1 MAADRSIL
9 GGLAMLALDDPDRRA
24 AESHADACPP
34 CRRALD
40 EAARTLSLLDAAVE
54 LAPVDALSVH
64 ARAHSAVLAEW
75 DAAPSR
81 VTSAEAVPSSPSLA
95 IPIAAAVAAAW
106 AVFMGSIRARAG
118 EGAMW
123 SVAAAALA
131 SVGALYVVGRDR
143 LALGLAVAGSVAFA
157 FTVGHAG
164 PLDTGVGI
172 ACALHELG
180 TAMAPLFVAGALA
193 ATGRA
198 SISPTGFA
206 AAAAAGALAGQGVLH
221 LACPDA
227 QALPHLM
234 VFHVG
239 AVLVAAAALVFSLTH
254 DSMRSGRI
262 TAWLHPEAH
271 ASGVALQAEQA
282 KIAIGSGGLTG
293 LGLGDGMQKHG
304 FLPEIQSD
312 FIFANIGEELGLVAT
327 LFVLLAFLTITI
339 CGLFIALRARDQ
351 FGCLLAVGITSLIS
365 YQAIINIGVV
375 TSLLPNK
382 GLALPF
388 ISAGGSSLLAMLM
401 GVGILLSVARQAV
414 PVKITPSDFVAND
427 NPFAAKAA

>member
-1 MAADRSIL
+1 MKVAVTT
-9 GGLAMLALDDPDRRA
+9 LAF
-24 AESHADACPP
+24 C
-34 CRRALD
+34 
-40 EAARTLSLLDAAVE
+40 
-54 LAPVDALSVH
+54 
-64 ARAHSAVLAEW
+64 
-75 DAAPSR
+75 
-81 VTSAEAVPSSPSLA
+81 VTSL
-95 IPIAAAVAAAW
+95 
-106 AVFMGSIRARAG
+106 
-118 EGAMW
+118 
-123 SVAAAALA
+123 
-131 SVGALYVVGRDR
+131 
-143 LALGLAVAGSVAFA
+143 LALGLVMLYSSSMVMVDKHTHSEIGAHMLQMQLLWCVLGFIACVTLASLDYELLKKFALPVFVGSLFLAALVFIP
-157 FTVGHAG
+157 H
-164 PLDTGVGI
+164 VGI
-172 ACALHELG
+172 NLNGAHRWIRLPGATFQPSEIVKIALIVMLAWYGDYSQRKMNTFKRGIIIPGIIIASALG
-180 TAMAPLFVAGALA
+180 LIFIEPDRGTTILLA
-193 ATGRA
+193 AVSGTMLM
-198 SISPTGFA
+198 I
-206 AAAAAGALAGQGVLH
+206 AGVRWLH
-221 LACPDA
+221 VIP
-227 QALPHLM
+227 P
-234 VFHVG
+234 
-239 AVLVAAAALVFSLTH
+239 VLVAGAALVFSLTH

-327 LFVLLAFLTITI
+327 LLVVLAFLIITI

-388 ISAGGSSLLAMLM
+388 ISAGGSSMLAMLM

-414 PVKITPSDFVAND
+414 PAKISASDFVTND

>member
-1 MAADRSIL
+1 MKVAVTT
-9 GGLAMLALDDPDRRA
+9 LAF
-24 AESHADACPP
+24 C
-34 CRRALD
+34 
-40 EAARTLSLLDAAVE
+40 
-54 LAPVDALSVH
+54 
-64 ARAHSAVLAEW
+64 
-75 DAAPSR
+75 
-81 VTSAEAVPSSPSLA
+81 VTSL
-95 IPIAAAVAAAW
+95 
-106 AVFMGSIRARAG
+106 
-118 EGAMW
+118 
-123 SVAAAALA
+123 
-131 SVGALYVVGRDR
+131 
-143 LALGLAVAGSVAFA
+143 LALGLVMLYSSSMVMVDKHTHSEIGAHMLQMQLLWCILGFIACVTLAALDYEVLKKFALPVFVGSLFLSALVF
-157 FTVGHAG
+157 VPH
-164 PLDTGVGI
+164 VGI
-172 ACALHELG
+172 NLNGAHRWIRLPGATFQPSEIVKIALIVMLAWYGDYSQRKMNTFKRGIIIPGVIIAAARGLIFIEPDRG
-180 TAMAPLFVAGALA
+180 TTILLA
-193 ATGRA
+193 AVSGTMLM
-198 SISPTGFA
+198 I
-206 AAAAAGALAGQGVLH
+206 AGVRWLHVIPPVLAG
-221 LACPDA
+221 
-227 QALPHLM
+227 
-234 VFHVG
+234 
-239 AVLVAAAALVFSLTH
+239 AAALVYSLTH

-271 ASGVALQAEQA
+271 AGGAALQAEQA

-327 LFVLLAFLTITI
+327 LLVVLAFLVITI
-339 CGLFIALRARDQ
+339 CGLFIALRSRDQ

-414 PVKITPSDFVAND
+414 PAKISATDFVTND

>member
-1 MAADRSIL
+1 MKVAVTL
-9 GGLAMLALDDPDRRA
+9 LAF
-24 AESHADACPP
+24 C
-34 CRRALD
+34 
-40 EAARTLSLLDAAVE
+40 
-54 LAPVDALSVH
+54 
-64 ARAHSAVLAEW
+64 
-75 DAAPSR
+75 
-81 VTSAEAVPSSPSLA
+81 VTSL
-95 IPIAAAVAAAW
+95 
-106 AVFMGSIRARAG
+106 
-118 EGAMW
+118 
-123 SVAAAALA
+123 
-131 SVGALYVVGRDR
+131 
-143 LALGLAVAGSVAFA
+143 LALGLVMLYSSSMVMVDKHTHSEIGAHMLQMQLLWCGLGF
-157 FTVGHAG
+157 
-164 PLDTGVGI
+164 I
-172 ACALHELG
+172 ACVTLASLDYELLKKFALPVFVG
-180 TAMAPLFVAGALA
+180 SLFLA
-193 ATGRA
+193 ALVFIPHIGINLNGAHRWIRLPGATFQPSEIVKIALIVMLAWYGDYSQRKMNKFKRGIIIPGA
-198 SISPTGFA
+198 IIA
-206 AAAAAGALAGQGVLH
+206 AALGLVFIEPDRGTTILLAAVSGTMLMIAGVRWLHVIPPVL
-221 LACPDA
+221 
-227 QALPHLM
+227 
-234 VFHVG
+234 G
-239 AVLVAAAALVFSLTH
+239 AAAALVFSLTH

-327 LFVLLAFLTITI
+327 LLVVLAFLVITI
-339 CGLFIALRARDQ
+339 CGLFIALRSRDQ

-414 PVKITPSDFVAND
+414 PAKISASDFVTND

>member
-1 MAADRSIL
+1 MKVAVTT
-9 GGLAMLALDDPDRRA
+9 LAF
-24 AESHADACPP
+24 C
-34 CRRALD
+34 
-40 EAARTLSLLDAAVE
+40 
-54 LAPVDALSVH
+54 
-64 ARAHSAVLAEW
+64 
-75 DAAPSR
+75 
-81 VTSAEAVPSSPSLA
+81 VTSL
-95 IPIAAAVAAAW
+95 
-106 AVFMGSIRARAG
+106 
-118 EGAMW
+118 
-123 SVAAAALA
+123 
-131 SVGALYVVGRDR
+131 
-143 LALGLAVAGSVAFA
+143 LALGLVMLYSSSMVMVDKRTHSEIGAHMLQMQLLWCVLGF
-157 FTVGHAG
+157 
-164 PLDTGVGI
+164 I
-172 ACALHELG
+172 ACV
-180 TAMAPLFVAGALA
+180 TLA
-193 ATGRA
+193 ALDYEVLKKFALPVFVGSLFMAALVFVPHLGINLNGAHRWIRLPGATFQPSEIVKIALIVMLAWYGDYSQRKMNTFKRG
-198 SISPTGFA
+198 IIIPGMIIA
-206 AAAAAGALAGQGVLH
+206 AALGLIFIEPDRGTTILLAAVSGTMLMIAGVRWLH
-221 LACPDA
+221 VIP
-227 QALPHLM
+227 P
-234 VFHVG
+234 
-239 AVLVAAAALVFSLTH
+239 VLVAAAALVFSLTH
-254 DSMRSGRI
+254 DAMRSGRI

-271 ASGVALQAEQA
+271 AGGAALQAEQA

-327 LFVLLAFLTITI
+327 LLVVLAFLIITI

-414 PVKITPSDFVAND
+414 PAKISASDFVSND

>member
-1 MAADRSIL
+1 MKVAVTT
-9 GGLAMLALDDPDRRA
+9 LAF
-24 AESHADACPP
+24 C
-34 CRRALD
+34 
-40 EAARTLSLLDAAVE
+40 
-54 LAPVDALSVH
+54 
-64 ARAHSAVLAEW
+64 
-75 DAAPSR
+75 
-81 VTSAEAVPSSPSLA
+81 VTSL
-95 IPIAAAVAAAW
+95 
-106 AVFMGSIRARAG
+106 
-118 EGAMW
+118 
-123 SVAAAALA
+123 
-131 SVGALYVVGRDR
+131 
-143 LALGLAVAGSVAFA
+143 LALGLVMLYSSSMVIVDKHTHSEIGAHMLQMQLLWCVLGFIACVTLASLDYELLKKFALPVFVGSLFLAALVFIPHVGINLNGAHRWIRLPGATFQPSEIVKIALIVMLAWYGDYSQRKMNTFKRGIIIPGIIIAVA
-157 FTVGHAG
+157 
-164 PLDTGVGI
+164 
-172 ACALHELG
+172 LG
-180 TAMAPLFVAGALA
+180 LIFIEPDRGTTILLA
-193 ATGRA
+193 AVSGTMLM
-198 SISPTGFA
+198 I
-206 AAAAAGALAGQGVLH
+206 AGVRWLH
-221 LACPDA
+221 VIP
-227 QALPHLM
+227 P
-234 VFHVG
+234 
-239 AVLVAAAALVFSLTH
+239 VLVAAAALVFSLTH

-271 ASGVALQAEQA
+271 ANGVALQAEQA

-327 LFVLLAFLTITI
+327 LLVVLAFLIITI

-388 ISAGGSSLLAMLM
+388 ISAGGSSMLAMLM

-414 PVKITPSDFVAND
+414 PAKISASDFVTNE

>member
-1 MAADRSIL
+1 MKVAVTT
-9 GGLAMLALDDPDRRA
+9 LAF
-24 AESHADACPP
+24 C
-34 CRRALD
+34 
-40 EAARTLSLLDAAVE
+40 
-54 LAPVDALSVH
+54 
-64 ARAHSAVLAEW
+64 
-75 DAAPSR
+75 
-81 VTSAEAVPSSPSLA
+81 VTSL
-95 IPIAAAVAAAW
+95 
-106 AVFMGSIRARAG
+106 
-118 EGAMW
+118 
-123 SVAAAALA
+123 
-131 SVGALYVVGRDR
+131 
-143 LALGLAVAGSVAFA
+143 LALGLVMLYSSSMVMVDKHTHSEIGAHMLQMQLLWCILGFIACVTLAALDYEVLKKFALPVFVGSLFLSALVF
-157 FTVGHAG
+157 VPH
-164 PLDTGVGI
+164 VGI
-172 ACALHELG
+172 NLNGAHRWIRLPGATFQPSEIVKIALIVMLAWYGDYSQRKMNTFKRGIIIPGVIIAAALG
-180 TAMAPLFVAGALA
+180 LIFIEPDRGTTILLA
-193 ATGRA
+193 AVSGTMLM
-198 SISPTGFA
+198 I
-206 AAAAAGALAGQGVLH
+206 AGVRWLHVIPPVLAG
-221 LACPDA
+221 
-227 QALPHLM
+227 
-234 VFHVG
+234 
-239 AVLVAAAALVFSLTH
+239 AAALVYSLTH

-271 ASGVALQAEQA
+271 AGGAALQAEQA

-327 LFVLLAFLTITI
+327 LLVVLAFLVITI
-339 CGLFIALRARDQ
+339 CGLFIALRSRDQ

-414 PVKITPSDFVAND
+414 PAKISATDFVTND